1 MEKKLKHYAFN
12 FIGGGWNSV
21 WAYSKPQAKH
31 LIIGTYGTFN
41 MSSDT
46 PPQTI
51 AVPNLDTIRILKP
64 DEEKELLAAFW

>member
-21 WAYSKPQAKH
+21 WAFTKPEAKQ
-31 LIIGTYGTFN
+31 LIIAKYGTFKTGSN
-41 MSSDT
+41 T

-51 AVPNLDTIRILKP
+51 SVPNLDTIRILKP